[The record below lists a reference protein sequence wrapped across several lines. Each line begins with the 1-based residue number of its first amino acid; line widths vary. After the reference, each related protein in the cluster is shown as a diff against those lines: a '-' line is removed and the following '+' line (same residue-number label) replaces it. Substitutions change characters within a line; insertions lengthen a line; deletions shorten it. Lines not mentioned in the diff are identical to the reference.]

1 MPLFAELKRR
11 NVFRAAAAYV
21 AVAWLVM
28 QVAEVTFPAFG
39 IEDRALRLLIIVLAI
54 GFVPAVA
61 LSWAFEI
68 TPEGLKRERDL
79 DRSSLLVA
87 RTNRLLDRGIVLLL
101 ALGLTY
107 FAVDKFVL
115 APARDEA
122 RVEAAL
128 QKGRDEALEAARG
141 DKSIVVLPFTNLST
155 DPEQAFFADGMAE
168 ELLNLLARIPGL
180 RVISR
185 TSAFAF
191 KGKDT
196 GIAEIADKLKVSHV
210 LEGSVRRS
218 GDRLRITAQLIDA
231 RTDSHLWSETY
242 DRTLDDV
249 FDVQDEIAAR
259 VVDALR
265 LELLDPAPRARRV
278 DRQAYVLLMHARQLL
293 DSSGDDHQRIHDLLQ
308 QSIAIDPQQPDAW
321 SALSWLRYRCTLSN
335 VRTHDPYCA
344 QYTVEEANRL
354 AIEANE
360 RALLIDPG
368 HAVAIAYRAGQIAFR
383 QYDWPAAAAEF
394 ERALRLGPDKT
405 DVSRAAMIYARF
417 IRRPDAAIT
426 LGERVVSRDPLCSIC
441 AYQLALAY
449 RDSGQ
454 LATAEK
460 TMRNF
465 AAATG
470 RGGWHTISML
480 RLLDGDA
487 AEALATLES
496 SDAIEDDG
504 RLHGRALAL
513 HSLGRRPEAL
523 AVAAELQRVAAAE
536 APALIAE
543 VYAWMGDLERAYSW
557 LQKAAESKPSRNEL
571 IAFDWTSPFLRP
583 LLDTPRGQAILRRFG
598 AADEQLAAIRF
609 EVPFPD
615 ETAAGIGDH
624 ATAQNA
630 ALTQSRERAQKR

>member
-39 IEDRALRLLIIVLAI
+39 FEDRALRLLIIVLAI
-54 GFVPAVA
+54 GFVPAIA

-79 DRSSLLVA
+79 DRSGLLVA

-128 QKGRDEALEAARG
+128 QKGRDEALEAALG

-168 ELLNLLARIPGL
+168 ELLNLLARIPEL

-191 KGKDT
+191 KGKDA

-321 SALSWLRYRCTLSN
+321 TTLSWLRFRCTLHD
-335 VRTHDPYCA
+335 VRAHDSYCE
-344 QYTVEEANRL
+344 QYTVVEANRL
-354 AIEANE
+354 VIEAYE
-360 RALLIDPG
+360 RALLIDPE
-368 HAVAIAYRAGQIAFR
+368 HAVAIAYRAAQMAFN
-383 QYDWPAAAAEF
+383 QHHWQAAAAEF
-394 ERALRLGPDKT
+394 ERALRLGPEQT
-405 DVSRAAMIYARF
+405 DVARSAMIFARF
-417 IRRPDAAIT
+417 IRRPDAAIE
-426 LGERVVSRDPLCSIC
+426 LGEYVVSRDPLCSLC
-441 AYQLALAY
+441 TYQLALAY
-449 RDSGQ
+449 RDAGQ
-454 LATAEK
+454 LETAE
-460 TMRNF
+460 TSMRNF

-487 AEALATLES
+487 AGALATLENLEEVA
-496 SDAIEDDG
+496 DPW
-504 RLHGRALAL
+504 RLHGQALAL
-513 HSLGRRPEAL
+513 HALGRRQEAL
-523 AVAAELQRVAAAE
+523 EVANELQQLAAADR
-536 APALIAE
+536 PALVAE

-557 LQKAAESKPSRNEL
+557 LQKAAETEWSRNEL
-571 IAFDWTSPFLRP
+571 NAFDWTSPFLRP

-598 AADEQLAAIRF
+598 VADEQLAAIRF
-609 EVPFPD
+609 EVPVPYQ
-615 ETAAGIGDH
+615 TSAGIGDRTSAPH
-624 ATAQNA
+624 AARS
-630 ALTQSRERAQKR
+630 QSREQAQKR

>member
-39 IEDRALRLLIIVLAI
+39 FEDRALRLLIIVLAI
-54 GFVPAVA
+54 VFVPAVA

-128 QKGRDEALEAARG
+128 QKGRDEALEVALG

-155 DPEQAFFADGMAE
+155 DPEQAFLADGMAE

-191 KGKDT
+191 KGKDA

-242 DRTLDDV
+242 DRKLDDV
-249 FDVQDEIAAR
+249 FEVQDEIAAQ

-265 LELLDPAPRARRV
+265 LELLDPTPRARRV

-293 DSSGDDHQRIHDLLQ
+293 DSSDDHQRIHDLLQ

-321 SALSWLRYRCTLSN
+321 TTLSWLRFRCTLHD
-335 VRTHDPYCA
+335 VRAHDPYCE
-344 QYTVEEANRL
+344 QHTVEEANQL
-354 AIEANE
+354 VIEAYE
-360 RALLIDPG
+360 RALLIDPE
-368 HAVAIAYRAGQIAFR
+368 HAVAIAYRAAQMAFK
-383 QYDWPAAAAEF
+383 QHQWQGAATEF
-394 ERALRLGPDKT
+394 ERALRLGPEQT
-405 DVSRAAMIYARF
+405 DVARSAMIFARF
-417 IRRPDAAIT
+417 IRRPDAAIE
-426 LGERVVSRDPLCSIC
+426 LGEYVLSRDPLCSLC

-449 RDSGQ
+449 RDAGQ
-454 LATAEK
+454 LETAET

-487 AEALATLES
+487 AGALATLEHL
-496 SDAIEDDG
+496 EDVADPW
-504 RLHGRALAL
+504 RLHGQALAL
-513 HSLGRRPEAL
+513 HSLRRSQEAL
-523 AVAAELQRVAAAE
+523 AITDELQRIAAADR
-536 APALIAE
+536 PALVAE
-543 VYAWMGDLERAYSW
+543 VYAWMGDLERAYPW
-557 LQKAAESKPSRNEL
+557 LHKAAESRSSRNEFN
-571 IAFDWTSPFLRP
+571 AFDWTSPFLRP
-583 LLDTPRGQAILRRFG
+583 LLDTPRGQAVLRRFG
-598 AADEQLAAIRF
+598 VADEQLAAIRF
-609 EVPFPD
+609 EVPFPY
-615 ETAAGIGDH
+615 ETAAGIGDRG
-624 ATAQNA
+624 AAQKA
-630 ALTQSRERAQKR
+630 PLTQSREQAQKR